1 VRWCFREAW
10 DRWLSH
16 AKSIIG
22 VSRMSTLSSGN
33 YGELL
38 VEIKQRIRSAQYEA
52 LRAVNKELIA
62 LYFLRGASSEVV
74 GRSGVIAKPEI
85 KPRTTRCNGA
95 LVGGA
100 PSLHHFGEPFSLGSA
115 FIGTIRARS
124 PTSFGI
130 EPNKHSLP
138 RATECDRSACITRT
152 HKSNCRFESE
162 STRTPEG
169 V

>member
-1 VRWCFREAW
+1 
-10 DRWLSH
+10 
-16 AKSIIG
+16 
-22 VSRMSTLSSGN
+22 MSTLSSGN

-74 GRSGVIAKPEI
+74 GRRRVIAKPEI
-85 KPRTTRCNGA
+85 KPRTTRCNGV

-100 PSLHHFGEPFSLGSA
+100 PSLHHFGEPFSLGA

-130 EPNKHSLP
+130 EPNKLSLEP
-138 RATECDRSACITRT
+138 PNAIVRMHHANTQI
-152 HKSNCRFESE
+152 KLPF
-162 STRTPEG
+162 
-169 V
+169 